1 MTKKAILLVDDESNV
16 LLTLRMVFENEGFV
30 VTTADS
36 CAEALK
42 ILQDNRHFDAV
53 VTDLNMESEN
63 IGLEVAH
70 AAVAKKPK
78 PAVVISTGFAT
89 VSNSKE
95 ALNMGVD
102 YMAHKPVELDSLIF
116 ILNQLTSA
124 RDQKKWIF

>member
-1 MTKKAILLVDDESNV
+1 
-16 LLTLRMVFENEGFV
+16 MVFETEGYE

-42 ILQDNRHFDAV
+42 ILKDGRFDAV

-70 AAVAKKPK
+70 AAVAKKPT
-78 PAVVISTGFAT
+78 PAVVVCTGFAT
-89 VSNSKE
+89 ISNSKE

-102 YMAHKPVELDSLIF
+102 YMAHKPVELGELIS
-116 ILNQLTSA
+116 ILNRLTSKK
-124 RDQKKWIF
+124 DQEKWAW